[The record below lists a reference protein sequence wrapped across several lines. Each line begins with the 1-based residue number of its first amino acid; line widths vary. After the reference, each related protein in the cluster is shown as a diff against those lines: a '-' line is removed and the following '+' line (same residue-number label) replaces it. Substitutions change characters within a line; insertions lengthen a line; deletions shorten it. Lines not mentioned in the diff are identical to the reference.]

1 MHTRPLI
8 ATSDENAAAMGHQE
22 AVDTS
27 RCTAITRLAELPEN
41 MAAKERQKGPE
52 GPRNSNISRTRRST
66 ASRLTS

>member
-27 RCTAITRLAELPEN
+27 RCTVITRLEELPEN
-41 MAAKERQKGPE
+41 MAARE
-52 GPRNSNISRTRRST
+52 G
-66 ASRLTS
+66 